1 MADNQSHQRR
11 SKQGSGFKAV
21 SNSKKIGSKEILV
34 IDDSPTDAELALETF
49 KRAKY
54 AHPVKV
60 ATSGEAGLDYLFGT
74 GPHAKQGPSR
84 PQLILLDLG
93 LPGMS
98 GVEFLRR
105 VKKDERTRAIPVV
118 IHSTDGLVP
127 SILECERLGAA
138 AHVVKPIDFENFV
151 RIANQLKL

>member
-1 MADNQSHQRR
+1 MAESQNHQRR
-11 SKQGSGFKAV
+11 SKRRSGFKAG
-21 SNSKKIGSKEILV
+21 SNPKKIGSKEILV
-34 IDDSPTDAELALETF
+34 IDDSSTDAELALETL

-74 GPHAKQGPSR
+74 GPHAKQGPRR

-105 VKKDERTRAIPVV
+105 IKKDERTRAIPVV
-118 IHSTDGLVP
+118 IHSTDGRVP
-127 SILECERLGAA
+127 SILECDRLGAS

-151 RIANQLKL
+151 RIATLLKL

>member
-1 MADNQSHQRR
+1 MASGRNPQNR
-11 SKQGSGFKAV
+11 SKQGRGFKAG
-21 SNSKKIGSKEILV
+21 SNPEKIGSKEILV
-34 IDDSPTDAELALETF
+34 IDDSPTDAELALETL

-74 GPHAKQGPSR
+74 GPYASQGPRR

-98 GVEFLRR
+98 GKEFLRR
-105 VKKDERTRAIPVV
+105 VKEDKRTREIHVV

-127 SILECERLGAA
+127 SILECERLGAS

-151 RIANQLKL
+151 RIATQLKL

>member
-1 MADNQSHQRR
+1 MASSRNHQNR
-11 SKQGSGFKAV
+11 SKQGSGLEVV
-21 SNSKKIGSKEILV
+21 SNSKEIGSKEILV

-74 GPHAKQGPSR
+74 GPHAKQGPR
-84 PQLILLDLG
+84 HPQLILLDLG

-98 GVEFLRR
+98 GKEFLRR
-105 VKKDERTRAIPVV
+105 VKEDKRTRAIPVV
-118 IHSTDGLVP
+118 IHTTDGLVP
-127 SILECERLGAA
+127 SILECERLGAS

-151 RIANQLKL
+151 RIATQLKL